1 MSERIADSTIV
12 AVLDRAVAG
21 INPVLDTIA
30 LRDPF
35 GFKGTTFPG
44 AERSAGESS
53 RLRTVVSTLQTAFGK
68 VLDLIE
74 LPGTNGW
81 SRLSI
86 ERRASWWVSRIGALN
101 TVAVAFPGI
110 FGIWARRLPVTE
122 VLGLANQAMVL
133 VAVSRE
139 LGVTDRGAQV
149 RMLSELLFD
158 RPIDAVAV
166 AATVTADDVTA
177 DGAVADG
184 AVADGVAAD
193 GAAVVADGAVVGGD
207 ARALTAAPD
216 PEKSSR
222 SLLRTLWRTG
232 QKLRSLDDELGHREL
247 PNRFLRF
254 VSNFPVVGAPA
265 TYIGERLALGRAA
278 KLARRWIAAHPEAV
292 SPGAR

>member
-35 GFKGTTFPG
+35 GFKGSTFPVPASAEG
-44 AERSAGESS
+44 ADRS
-53 RLRTVVSTLQTAFGK
+53 RLRAVATALQKAFGK

-74 LPGTNGW
+74 LPGTKGW

-86 ERRASWWVSRIGALN
+86 DKRASWWVSRIGALN

-110 FGIWARRLPVTE
+110 FGIWARRLPLTE

-139 LGVTDRGAQV
+139 LGVTDRAAQV

-158 RPIDAVAV
+158 RPIDAATAGDTVAIDAADTAATDTAAIDPADAV
-166 AATVTADDVTA
+166 AHDDPAPGTGVTAT
-177 DGAVADG
+177 
-184 AVADGVAAD
+184 
-193 GAAVVADGAVVGGD
+193 GAA
-207 ARALTAAPD
+207 D
-216 PEKSSR
+216 PEKRSR

-232 QKLRSLDDELGHREL
+232 QKLRSLDDELGHRPL
-247 PNRFLRF
+247 PNGFFRF
-254 VSNFPVVGAPA
+254 VSNFPVIGAPA

-278 KLARRWIAAHPEAV
+278 KQARRWIAAHPEVVRPA
-292 SPGAR
+292 AD

>member
-1 MSERIADSTIV
+1 MSERIADSTIL

-35 GFKGTTFPG
+35 GFKGSTFPSSAADG
-44 AERSAGESS
+44 AAEPS
-53 RLRTVVSTLQTAFGK
+53 RLRAVATALQKAFGK

-74 LPGTNGW
+74 LPGTKGW

-86 ERRASWWVSRIGALN
+86 DKRASWWVSRIGALN

-110 FGIWARRLPVTE
+110 FGIWARRLPLTE

-139 LGVTDRGAQV
+139 LGVTDRAAQV
-149 RMLSELLFD
+149 RMLSELLFA
-158 RPIDAVAV
+158 RPIDAV
-166 AATVTADDVTA
+166 TAGDT
-177 DGAVADG
+177 
-184 AVADGVAAD
+184 VAAD
-193 GAAVVADGAVVGGD
+193 D
-207 ARALTAAPD
+207 AAPGVAVTATVPTD
-216 PEKSSR
+216 PEKRSR

-232 QKLRSLDDELGHREL
+232 QKLRSLDDELGHRPL
-247 PNRFLRF
+247 PNGFFRF
-254 VSNFPVVGAPA
+254 VSNFPVIGAPA

-278 KLARRWIAAHPEAV
+278 KKARRWIAAHPEVVRPA
-292 SPGAR
+292 AD